1 MDVSRDGKVRN
12 VGISYK
18 HDTESGERKL
28 SIVDRPVRECI
39 RLLNIEDTSLLED
52 IAAVKKQAEKILD
65 DENIFSRGEADGLPD
80 VDKILPRNDDD
91 ERLLS
96 DKNVHSI
103 PKLKPSEIRNKD
115 KLPRAN
121 LFNYNPRKIKFR
133 DEHDFIGYF
142 SSRYTSADVQY
153 FGLVQKMYSD
163 PKLAT
168 ELFENS
174 SSDLN
179 DGNVWTETL
188 NMYDIMLI

>member
-1 MDVSRDGKVRN
+1 M
-12 VGISYK
+12 
-18 HDTESGERKL
+18 
-28 SIVDRPVRECI
+28 
-39 RLLNIEDTSLLED
+39 ED
-52 IAAVKKQAEKILD
+52 IAAVKQQAEKILD
-65 DENIFSRGEADGLPD
+65 DENIFSPGESDGLPD

-91 ERLLS
+91 DRLLS

-121 LFNYNPRKIKFR
+121 LFNYNLRKIKFR

-142 SSRYTSADVQY
+142 SPRYTYADVQY

-168 ELFENS
+168 EHFENS